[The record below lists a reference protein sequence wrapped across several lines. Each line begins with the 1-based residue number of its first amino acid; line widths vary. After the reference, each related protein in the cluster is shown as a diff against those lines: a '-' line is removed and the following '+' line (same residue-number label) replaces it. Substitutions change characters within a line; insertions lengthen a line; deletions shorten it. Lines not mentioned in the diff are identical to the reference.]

1 MNFIVY
7 DLEATCWMGR
17 PPGGVNEVIEIG
29 AVKVN
34 RYGEITG
41 KFNKFI
47 KPYVNPYLSHFC
59 TKLTSI
65 TQDNV
70 DQAELFPRVISEFKE
85 WINIWDEDYYLCAW
99 GDADVKMLRS
109 NCDIHKLEDEWLEYN
124 INIKKQYHSLINA
137 AKKTGLKAT
146 IKREG
151 FEFTGVHHRAI
162 SDAENTAKIFI
173 KYIDMWRH

>member
-1 MNFIVY
+1 VNFIVY

-34 RYGEITG
+34 RYGEIVDR
-41 KFNKFI
+41 FSKFI
-47 KPYVNPYLSHFC
+47 KPHVNPYLSHFC

-65 TQDNV
+65 TQENV
-70 DQAELFPRVISEFKE
+70 DQAEKFDKVVEQFQD
-85 WINIWDEDYYLCAW
+85 WINIWDEEYLLCAW
-99 GDADVKMLRS
+99 GDADVKLPRGD
-109 NCDIHKLEDEWLEYN
+109 CKLHKLDDEWLVHN
-124 INIKKQYHSLINA
+124 LNIKKQYHSLINA

-151 FEFTGVHHRAI
+151 FEFTGIQHRAI

-173 KYIDMWRH
+173 KYVDMWRF